1 MRNNMMESAKAP
13 KKKGADE
20 EKPPTEA
27 EAAAEDQARNRP
39 NWAWYRGGENA
50 TTAEDTTR
58 EGEGRSETEEE
69 VRSVAMVVVIL
80 LVAAML
86 VV

>member
-39 NWAWYRGGENA
+39 N
-50 TTAEDTTR
+50 
-58 EGEGRSETEEE
+58 
-69 VRSVAMVVVIL
+69 
-80 LVAAML
+80 
-86 VV
+86 